1 MVVLATLGAM
11 ASGAPPD
18 VSMLV
23 ATLSLVVTSVIS
35 RAEAYQ
41 GFSDPGP
48 ITVARHQRQ
57 NCLR

>member
-1 MVVLATLGAM
+1 
-11 ASGAPPD
+11 
-18 VSMLV
+18 MLV

-48 ITVARHQRQ
+48 ITVACMFIVAKALQVRCVWNSSAILNHA
-57 NCLR
+57 